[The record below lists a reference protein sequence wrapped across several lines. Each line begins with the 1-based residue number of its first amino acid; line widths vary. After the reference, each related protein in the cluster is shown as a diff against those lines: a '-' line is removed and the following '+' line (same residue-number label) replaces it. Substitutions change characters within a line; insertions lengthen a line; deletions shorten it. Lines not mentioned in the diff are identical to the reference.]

1 MRQKRQWPALL
12 AMQAAG
18 LSHWVRRVTGSAVKV
33 SGGGRVSM
41 AWTLLCVTSIRK
53 PEVTTCIVRCATIG
67 DMEAFPDDLRE
78 FWQRLRW
85 ARMRSPFETAADTA
99 RSLGLKP
106 GTYRTYERPTDENG
120 RKPDLSEIQ
129 RIAKKLAVSWTWLAS
144 GSGRPDDGAVEVDDR
159 AVLVAQRIDK
169 LPPEKQLDALN
180 AALAVID
187 AIGRT
192 GTGG

>member
-1 MRQKRQWPALL
+1 
-12 AMQAAG
+12 
-18 LSHWVRRVTGSAVKV
+18 
-33 SGGGRVSM
+33 M
-41 AWTLLCVTSIRK
+41 AQTLLCVTSIHK
-53 PEVTTCIVRCATIG
+53 PEVTICIVLCVTIG

-99 RSLGLKP
+99 RSLSLKP
-106 GTYRTYERPTDENG
+106 GTYRTYERPADENG
-120 RKPDLSEIQ
+120 RMPDLSEIQ
-129 RIAKKLAVSWTWLAS
+129 RIAKKLKVSWTWLAS
-144 GSGRPDDGAVEVDDR
+144 GSGRPHDGAVEVDDR
-159 AVLVAQRIDK
+159 AVLVAQRIEK